1 MFGPLDGMFRFMM
14 RTGNLTVVDAA
25 GVRHRYGDG
34 SGPAVAFR
42 ITDRTTERR
51 LFLRPALA
59 IGEAYMDGTVVLES
73 GTLVE
78 LLGVLM
84 SNHDQLDRHPLHR
97 FIAGAA
103 VAVRRWHMH
112 NPIHKSKAN
121 VAHHYD
127 LSNAFY
133 RLFLDEDMQYSCAYF
148 ERPAATLEDAQFAK
162 KRHIAAKLQLQP
174 GQRVL
179 DIGSGW
185 GGMAITLAQL
195 ADVEVVGVTLS
206 VEQHRL
212 ATERAS
218 ALGLSDRVRFELRDY
233 REINERFDRIV
244 SVGMFEHVGVNHY
257 AAYFGAVRDR
267 LTDNGVA
274 LIHSIGRRS
283 PPGTTGKWLRKY
295 IFPGGYSPALSE
307 TLAAVERSGLWS
319 LDIEVLRL
327 HYADTLAHW
336 QARFQAAR
344 DRVADMYDERFCRM
358 WEFYLAACEQ
368 VFRVG
373 DCMVFQLQLA
383 RKRDAVPITRTYL
396 YETEARLRRTPD
408 TPIDRPA
415 IAAAGR

>member
-14 RTGNLTVVDAA
+14 RSGNLTVVDAA

-34 SGPAVAFR
+34 GGPPVAFR
-42 ITDRTTERR
+42 ITDRATERR

-59 IGEAYMDGTVVLES
+59 LGESYMDGTVVLES

-84 SNHDQLDRHPLHR
+84 SNRDQLDRHPLHR
-97 FIAGAA
+97 FVSEAA

-112 NPIHKSKAN
+112 NPIRKSKAN

-148 ERPAATLEDAQFAK
+148 DRPTATLEEAQDAK

-206 VEQHRL
+206 VEQHKL
-212 ATERAS
+212 ATERAA

-267 LTDNGVA
+267 LTEDGVA

-327 HYADTLAHW
+327 HYAETLSHW
-336 QARFQAAR
+336 QTRFQAAR
-344 DRVADMYDERFCRM
+344 DRVTDMYDERFCRM

-373 DCMVFQLQLA
+373 DCMVFQLQLG
-383 RKRDAVPITRTYL
+383 RRRDVVPITRAYL
-396 YETEARLRRTPD
+396 YETEARLRQAGNP
-408 TPIDRPA
+408 PIDRPA